1 MMGSI
6 WNLKIESILPIS
18 VFAATTNY
26 YPNFRVIAQIL
37 SFLSLQL
44 FKSVTVRELW
54 SKNHREF
61 EFATGPWT
69 PLQKPVEESQIC
81 LITSGGLHLNTDL
94 PFDMS
99 DPNGD
104 PTFRTIPLESDPN
117 KWQITHSYYD
127 HADAEKDWNL
137 IFPLERLRELRNF
150 GKIGALST
158 NHYSLMGHITGPH
171 LPTLL
176 HQTAKEL
183 ADRLRDEHTD
193 LALLVPA

>member
-1 MMGSI
+1 M
-6 WNLKIESILPIS
+6 
-18 VFAATTNY
+18 
-26 YPNFRVIAQIL
+26 IAQIL

-61 EFATGPWT
+61 EFNTGPWT
-69 PLQKPVEESQIC
+69 PLQKPTKESKLC
-81 LITSGGLHLNTDL
+81 LITSGGLHLNTDP
-94 PFDMS
+94 PFDTS
-99 DPNGD
+99 DSNGD
-104 PTFRTIPLESDPN
+104 PTLRTIPLNSDQK
-117 KWQITHSYYD
+117 KWKITHNYYD
-127 HADAEKDWNL
+127 HSDAERDWNL

-150 GKIGALST
+150 GKIGALAN

-176 HQTAKEL
+176 HQTAREL

>member
-1 MMGSI
+1 M
-6 WNLKIESILPIS
+6 
-18 VFAATTNY
+18 
-26 YPNFRVIAQIL
+26 IAQIL

-61 EFATGPWT
+61 EFDTGPWT
-69 PLQKPVEESQIC
+69 PLKKPVEESQIC

-117 KWQITHSYYD
+117 KWQITHNYYD

-150 GKIGALST
+150 GKIGALSS